1 MRRALDRLANETF
14 DLLIIGGGA
23 TGAFTATCLA
33 LFDPGDEIILFEPY
47 YGYHLNTVISFG
59 LSPVLVPTRPPG
71 WEIDFEALGRAVT
84 PRTRAIVVCTPSNPC
99 GKVWSMAELDRLAA
113 LAEKHDLIV
122 ITDEIYEHILFDGQ
136 RHVPFATRPG
146 GRARAVS
153 ISGLSKTFAIT
164 GWRVG
169 YLTAPPE
176 LARRITVTHDL
187 LYVCAPTPLQHGVT
201 AGLGMPDAYY
211 EDLSRSY
218 GKKRD
223 ILCSA
228 LADAGL
234 TPYVPRGAYYV
245 LADIRRL
252 GAPDAKAAA
261 MTLLERTR
269 IASVPGMS
277 FYTDPVGETLCRFC
291 FAKEDDVLEEAGR
304 RLRAL

>member
-1 MRRALDRLANETF
+1 
-14 DLLIIGGGA
+14 
-23 TGAFTATCLA
+23 
-33 LFDPGDEIILFEPY
+33 
-47 YGYHLNTVISFG
+47 
-59 LSPVLVPTRPPG
+59 
-71 WEIDFEALGRAVT
+71 
-84 PRTRAIVVCTPSNPC
+84 
-99 GKVWSMAELDRLAA
+99 
-113 LAEKHDLIV
+113 
-122 ITDEIYEHILFDGQ
+122 
-136 RHVPFATRPG
+136 
-146 GRARAVS
+146 
-153 ISGLSKTFAIT
+153 
-164 GWRVG
+164 
-169 YLTAPPE
+169 
-176 LARRITVTHDL
+176 VTHDL
-187 LYVCAPTPLQHGVT
+187 LYICAPTPLQHGVL

-211 EDLSRSY
+211 EDLSHSY

-234 TPYVPRGAYYV
+234 TPHVPRGAYYV

-261 MTLLERTR
+261 TTLLDRAR